1 VGTVLV
7 FQHDL
12 LHQGSLVTSG
22 VKYAMRTDLMF
33 SRRKGVA
40 AAPRVA
46 GAEAGAGAGLRGSDD
61 PSPAGSEASR
71 EEDPEVTDWLKQ

>member
-1 VGTVLV
+1 MVLV

-46 GAEAGAGAGLRGSDD
+46 EAGAGAGLRGPDD
-61 PSPAGSEASR
+61 PSPAGSEASG
-71 EEDPEVTDWLKQ
+71 EGDPEVTDWLKQ

>member
-1 VGTVLV
+1 MVLV

-40 AAPRVA
+40 AAP
-46 GAEAGAGAGLRGSDD
+46 GLSEAEAGLSEHDD
-61 PSPAGSEASR
+61 PCPADA
-71 EEDPEVTDWLKQ
+71 EVLGQ